1 MMKRKTALALFC
13 FLVLVG
19 FAPAQQAPAPTGCA
33 AMLAKWRGIAVE
45 TINDWRWRETGD
57 FRGEVANLDDS
68 AWPQV
73 QKGQSWESTTVWLRR
88 LVTVPEQRGGYS
100 FRGARLLLHVPGSW
114 AGKEYTSV
122 FVNGLRRADGVEIA
136 PLVLTESAQPGERF
150 LIAIR
155 LQQDAGKFWPP
166 TARVELTGVT
176 GRPDV
181 QTLLEE
187 CVAAETL
194 NEATT
199 EGKSERGRRID
210 AARKAIRWD
219 LLEQGNQKAFD
230 DSLENARAALAP
242 LRGWMKSYQV
252 VAVGNSHIDMAWLW
266 PWTET
271 VEVVRNTFSSVLK
284 LMQEFPEFKFSH
296 SSVQTYAWME
306 DKYPE
311 LFEQIRRRVK
321 EGRWEVVG
329 GMWVEPD
336 LNMADG
342 EALTR
347 QILHGKRYI
356 REKFGVDV
364 RIGYNPD
371 SFGYNWQLPQIYK
384 RSGIDYFVTQ
394 KLGWNETNKFPH
406 KLFWWEAPD
415 GSRLLTFFPRDYV
428 NSIEPVRM
436 ATDLADASR
445 LTGLPRLLHLYGVGD
460 HGGGPTRAMLESAR
474 KWQSPAALFPE
485 LKLSTLGDYFQQA
498 RAHAEKSQIPVW
510 KDELYLEYHRG
521 TFTTQAR
528 TKWNNR
534 RNEALLLNAERFSS
548 LSTMLGRAYP
558 LTDLNAAWRKLL
570 FNQFHDILPGSSIAV
585 VYRDAS
591 LDHVE
596 IRRVGHEIL
605 SGALDDLLERIRT
618 TGPGIPVV
626 VFNSLGWGRTDVVE
640 TTVSFPEPPKHVLVS
655 DLAGEAVLS
664 DVASRSADG
673 RTLRIRFLAE
683 DVPSFGYRTFRVQP
697 SEKAAPLAPSVRVTQ
712 DSIENEFLRARV
724 DPKTGCLTS
733 LFDRRRNREVLAV
746 NACGNL
752 LQAFRDEPKDWDAW
766 NIDSNFEDERWDL
779 DRAEEIKIVEQS
791 LTRAV
796 LRVTKRFRK
805 SIFHQFLTLYPGVPR
820 LDVRMEADWHENR
833 TMIKVAF
840 PLAASSDWATFEIPY
855 GSIQRPTTRNTPV
868 EKAKFE
874 VPALRW
880 ADLSGAAGGLSLLN
894 DSKYGYDAKGNVLR
908 LTLLR
913 SPKWPDPQADM
924 GPHEFTYSLFPH
936 AGNWKDAGTVRRG
949 YELNVPLI
957 AVATHSHG
965 GTLPPARSFIEFSAP
980 NVVFTALKKAEDGE
994 SFLVRFYEFAGRET
1008 EVRFRTPMPVGKAV
1022 ETDLME
1028 QDERPL
1034 AFEGREVVVPTR
1046 PYEIKTVRIEPLRRP

>member
-1 MMKRKTALALFC
+1 MRTKIILTLSSLLSMAA
-13 FLVLVG
+13 V
-19 FAPAQQAPAPTGCA
+19 APAQQASVPSGCA
-33 AMLAKWRGIAVE
+33 AMLTKWRSIAVE
-45 TINDWRWRETGD
+45 SINDWRWRETGD
-57 FRGEVANLDDS
+57 FRGEAVSLDDA

-88 LVTVPEQRGGYS
+88 LVTVPEQRGGYA
-100 FRGARLLLHVPGSW
+100 FRGARLVLHVPGSW

-122 FVNGLRRADGVEIA
+122 FVNGLRRAEGVDIA
-136 PLVLTESAQPGERF
+136 PFVLTENAQPGETF
-150 LIAIR
+150 LIAVR

-166 TARVELTGVT
+166 TARVELTGVA
-176 GRPDV
+176 GRPNV

-187 CVAAETL
+187 CVTAETL

-199 EGKSERGRRID
+199 ERKSDREKQID

-219 LLEQGNQKAFD
+219 LLAQGNQKAFD
-230 DSLENARAALAP
+230 GSLDNARAALEP
-242 LRGWMKSYQV
+242 LRAWLKSYQV
-252 VAVGNSHIDMAWLW
+252 IAAGNSHIDMAWLW

-321 EGRWEVVG
+321 EGRWEIVG

-336 LNMADG
+336 LNLPDG
-342 EALTR
+342 EALAR

-384 RSGIDYFVTQ
+384 RSGINYFVTQ

-436 ATDLADASR
+436 ANDLAATAR
-445 LTGLPRLLHLYGVGD
+445 LTGLPRMLHLFGVGD

-485 LKLSTLGDYFQQA
+485 LKLGTLSDYFQQA

-521 TFTTQAR
+521 TYTTQGR

-534 RNEALLLNAERFSS
+534 RNEALLLNAEKFSS
-548 LSTMLGRAYP
+548 LTALLGRAYP
-558 LTDLNAAWRKLL
+558 QQELNAAWRKLL

-591 LDHVE
+591 LEHAE
-596 IRRVGHEIL
+596 IRRVGNEIL
-605 SGALDDLLERIRT
+605 SGALEDLLARIRT
-618 TGPGIPVV
+618 TGPGTPVI
-626 VFNSLGWGRTDVVE
+626 VFNSLAWPRTDVVE
-640 TTVSFPEPPKHVLVS
+640 AQVSFAEPPKHLVVS
-655 DLAGEAVLS
+655 DADGEAVQA
-664 DVASRSADG
+664 DVVSRSTDG

-697 SEKAAPLAPSVRVTQ
+697 TENAAPLAPSVRV
-712 DSIENEFLRARV
+712 SEEFIENEFLRARV

-733 LFDRRRNREVLAV
+733 LLDRRRNREVLAA

-766 NIDSNFEDERWDL
+766 NIDANFEDERWDL
-779 DRAEEIKIVEQS
+779 DKAEEVKVVEQS
-791 LTRAV
+791 LTRVV
-796 LRVTKRFRK
+796 LRVTKRFRN
-805 SIFHQFLTLYPGVPR
+805 SAFRQYLTLYPGVPR
-820 LDVRMEADWHENR
+820 LDVRTEADWHENR
-833 TMIKVAF
+833 TMVKVAF
-840 PLAASSDWATFEIPY
+840 SVAAKNERATFEIPY
-855 GSIQRPTTRNTPV
+855 GSIERPTTRNTPI

-880 ADLSGAAGGLSLLN
+880 ADYSDVEGGLSLLN
-894 DSKYGYDAKGNVLR
+894 DSKYGYDAKDNVLR

-924 GPHEFTYSLFPH
+924 GRHEFTYSLYPH
-936 AGNWKDAGTVRRG
+936 AGSWKDAGTVRRG

-957 AVATHSHG
+957 AVAAQPHG
-965 GTLPPARSFIEFSAP
+965 GSLPPARSFIEFSAP
-980 NVVFTALKKAEDGE
+980 NVVLTAFKKAEDGE

-1008 EVRFRTPMPVGKAV
+1008 EVRFRAPVTVGKAV

-1034 AFEGREVVVPTR
+1034 TFEGREVVVPTR
-1046 PYEIKTVRIEPLRRP
+1046 PYEIKTVRIEPVRRP